1 MKRKVARL
9 KLSPNEEAQLIKQEH
24 ERRRKLRLQQVREQE
39 RYIALQI
46 RREVQ
51 QRRDLELQNLA
62 EELRAAWLRQR
73 AERVR
78 ALESLY
84 QHSLRAVGEGHRRA
98 KENEP
103 DLAAIAQKMLQSNEK
118 AEERH
123 RHALK
128 ELKTQRQ
135 KQSEEQTRH
144 LKARRKALLAE
155 KERSAKIASLPP
167 PPPDPFENINVKKL
181 PSVKMYDVDG
191 FSVTH
196 YHLPET
202 CVDREAVTEQADARA
217 AAAVE
222 GRRLEELE
230 KEEEQER
237 REQLEKARLR
247 GSHALRVV
255 QLTQDRERLLME
267 LEQMQQADLARRR
280 QVVAQMPPQ
289 LFEPAHKQQ
298 ELKEEKQRDLEF
310 AFEDMYSG
318 ERRVKGDLVLRL
330 VPEPLPV
337 PSTGSRDGE
346 LDVTLESVVTS
357 NGEEHSEESQSVRLP
372 RRTEDQA
379 QASKQALKRLLSKVR
394 TQRDQWSS
402 RSEAETAPETMTIES
417 GSLDSEERD
426 EEISTCPRDGPP
438 RAKPPALASQ
448 PEGPETSE
456 ESIIAGSTTLLHPRE
471 QANKLRSAS
480 EKKKQEE
487 ELEVQKQEQV
497 ALLQHLEEQKRILE
511 AHLQQALADRER
523 LQAAILENPEGNEQ
537 PQSQKE
543 EPSAATEKN
552 NVLLS
557 SSSED
562 EHVKKIRQYQQR
574 LLEQNRL
581 HKQSVEEAR
590 RCLQDYQLMLKK
602 RYPSFSTTV
611 VNPSTDVSAPQQ
623 PISFQQGGLHNGLLD
638 SGLPLPE
645 ATVDQYLEPKQ
656 PTQLTFIVNPKT
668 NGNLPPGPFP
678 LGTHNGSLLA
688 QSQSNSSKW
697 CHYETSDTDNRLQTC
712 IPSTFPITSVL
723 GSDPSGAHAPAQN
736 SDGDSQIRLPAQHS
750 GREFY
755 QDLLNAKTHP
765 VHETFQGTFEMQR
778 SEVDVGQLLKVD
790 TNFHGIALQKGQL
803 SSFVPLET
811 SNPETQRH
819 PLQGEA
825 HISDKGSNVSQ
836 IVQVPVLHQERDLL
850 KPSDRCKDITVA
862 ISDVSTSSLVAAT
875 PVQSQGRLLV
885 SSTEIL
891 AQKHQLLETRE
902 KLARQRGEALL
913 QQQRVQ
919 EELLMQK
926 QNKLKEQMSRQPTSL
941 EGFHTYKLSA
951 QPRQE
956 TSVSKINKAEQFHL
970 MSSVPESDS
979 APVQSQSVELKFN
992 LSSQA
997 NPNTFSLNHQT
1008 FVPSGSSFQNEYQS
1022 RNSQLNRPQK
1032 PPLAKPKLGIL
1043 EMIEQHELSAIQEV
1057 ETPISD
1063 SLPIEEDVGEDS
1075 SVTGCPVEVVSFQT
1089 EYSGS
1094 SQSSTRQLS
1103 SAAESG
1109 CSSKLSWR
1117 ERLLLEASSS
1127 SQPAVP
1133 AFSSPAAQME
1143 LPNYSSDIGRG
1154 VLSYPGP
1161 VIPRFK
1167 PRSEIMVPPSS
1178 VDLFSMP
1185 SDQKPL
1191 DTDCLSS
1198 TTISTGSF
1206 STSEADLNFT
1216 GTDAFTQPT
1225 DYTRAKFSEGS
1236 PNTLLAS
1243 SKPNTSEVLKHLSPS
1258 SESINGNSI
1267 QRIIDKYTKELNH
1280 SLDAVGN
1287 FYAPSAGMDITEL
1300 GESNCHTSLQLTK
1313 HDNHPFQPLSAR
1325 TELEVSCLSTEISVA
1340 QKTKDNFE
1348 DVDNYD
1354 QSSRDSADFGKDLS
1368 KPSTSVTEKAPG
1380 LFLPLEPKLY
1390 YDTSSSSQQSERV
1403 IEIQRTKEPNYTD
1416 HGDLTDSLADH
1427 PSSESVNEGQLVNCV
1442 SATTENE
1449 ISGDVAICLLPWLSP
1464 TTSSQQHQAQPG
1476 SEASSS
1482 LCGPQEKLAE
1492 TPRAEPSL
1500 GLGKCVLDSSMNLAP
1515 EQHIQESFQEV
1526 PHDLRDS
1533 SMVTASQ
1540 EQSIFV
1546 DQTSESFHPLHPE
1559 VSLNENAENSV
1570 AFHETEM
1577 RFSEQGLQESQ
1588 GHFSDVSQSHAKE
1601 GTGENELTSELTL
1614 QQDTDFSR
1622 ISEESLECF
1631 RQQSL
1636 ETAQIQLEL
1645 QESFYQLSTTESMM
1659 DPVLTEPPVT
1669 AETDVLEY
1677 SMCHLSLN
1685 DTQHSPKK
1693 VMDNK
1698 TTEEESSKERQSA
1711 NSGLVYDDHQDVLK
1725 MEHLDHQPITLMGEG
1740 CTNFSLPFWETDFG
1754 RGIMEEPE
1762 LTLMSLNETTLQEE
1776 ELTSN
1781 NMEETTG
1788 DKSEKPYLSKSPELE
1803 NITKS
1808 CTSKSSVDGNGSL
1821 PAMFNTSEG
1830 LRSSR
1835 DNSSS
1840 CEVMFLELHSSSGS
1854 LQELFLQKKKN
1865 LIEKSAERV
1874 QEIKTRRLQ
1883 SRMMLT
1889 VKPLESLA
1897 QSQKMN
1903 CKAQILPSAG
1913 MCELKRVGEVKVC
1926 TPEQR
1931 KFSEMAMYQR
1941 TERLYNQLEEVK
1953 QQKEIK
1959 MRREAYAQ
1967 NREKAKQFQQKT
1979 LQKLREKRT
1988 QH

>member
-181 PSVKMYDVDG
+181 PSVKI
-191 FSVTH
+191 H

-372 RRTEDQA
+372 RRTEGFSLFKSYA

-448 PEGPETSE
+448 PEGESYCSQVCFSGPETSE

-523 LQAAILENPEGNEQ
+523 LQAAILENP
-537 PQSQKE
+537 
-543 EPSAATEKN
+543 EKN

-750 GREFY
+750 G
-755 QDLLNAKTHP
+755 
-765 VHETFQGTFEMQR
+765 TFEMQR

-825 HISDKGSNVSQ
+825 HISDK
-836 IVQVPVLHQERDLL
+836 
-850 KPSDRCKDITVA
+850 
-862 ISDVSTSSLVAAT
+862 DVSTSSLVAAT

-926 QNKLKEQMSRQPTSL
+926 QNKLKEQ
-941 EGFHTYKLSA
+941 
-951 QPRQE
+951 
-956 TSVSKINKAEQFHL
+956 
-970 MSSVPESDS
+970 
-979 APVQSQSVELKFN
+979 
-992 LSSQA
+992 
-997 NPNTFSLNHQT
+997 
-1008 FVPSGSSFQNEYQS
+1008 
-1022 RNSQLNRPQK
+1022 
-1032 PPLAKPKLGIL
+1032 
-1043 EMIEQHELSAIQEV
+1043 
-1057 ETPISD
+1057 
-1063 SLPIEEDVGEDS
+1063 
-1075 SVTGCPVEVVSFQT
+1075 
-1089 EYSGS
+1089 
-1094 SQSSTRQLS
+1094 
-1103 SAAESG
+1103 
-1109 CSSKLSWR
+1109 
-1117 ERLLLEASSS
+1117 
-1127 SQPAVP
+1127 
-1133 AFSSPAAQME
+1133 
-1143 LPNYSSDIGRG
+1143 
-1154 VLSYPGP
+1154 
-1161 VIPRFK
+1161 
-1167 PRSEIMVPPSS
+1167 
-1178 VDLFSMP
+1178 
-1185 SDQKPL
+1185 
-1191 DTDCLSS
+1191 
-1198 TTISTGSF
+1198 
-1206 STSEADLNFT
+1206 
-1216 GTDAFTQPT
+1216 
-1225 DYTRAKFSEGS
+1225 
-1236 PNTLLAS
+1236 
-1243 SKPNTSEVLKHLSPS
+1243 
-1258 SESINGNSI
+1258 
-1267 QRIIDKYTKELNH
+1267 
-1280 SLDAVGN
+1280 
-1287 FYAPSAGMDITEL
+1287 
-1300 GESNCHTSLQLTK
+1300 
-1313 HDNHPFQPLSAR
+1313 
-1325 TELEVSCLSTEISVA
+1325 
-1340 QKTKDNFE
+1340 
-1348 DVDNYD
+1348 
-1354 QSSRDSADFGKDLS
+1354 
-1368 KPSTSVTEKAPG
+1368 
-1380 LFLPLEPKLY
+1380 
-1390 YDTSSSSQQSERV
+1390 
-1403 IEIQRTKEPNYTD
+1403 
-1416 HGDLTDSLADH
+1416 
-1427 PSSESVNEGQLVNCV
+1427 
-1442 SATTENE
+1442 
-1449 ISGDVAICLLPWLSP
+1449 
-1464 TTSSQQHQAQPG
+1464 
-1476 SEASSS
+1476 
-1482 LCGPQEKLAE
+1482 
-1492 TPRAEPSL
+1492 
-1500 GLGKCVLDSSMNLAP
+1500 
-1515 EQHIQESFQEV
+1515 
-1526 PHDLRDS
+1526 
-1533 SMVTASQ
+1533 
-1540 EQSIFV
+1540 
-1546 DQTSESFHPLHPE
+1546 
-1559 VSLNENAENSV
+1559 
-1570 AFHETEM
+1570 
-1577 RFSEQGLQESQ
+1577 
-1588 GHFSDVSQSHAKE
+1588 
-1601 GTGENELTSELTL
+1601 
-1614 QQDTDFSR
+1614 
-1622 ISEESLECF
+1622 
-1631 RQQSL
+1631 
-1636 ETAQIQLEL
+1636 
-1645 QESFYQLSTTESMM
+1645 
-1659 DPVLTEPPVT
+1659 
-1669 AETDVLEY
+1669 
-1677 SMCHLSLN
+1677 
-1685 DTQHSPKK
+1685 
-1693 VMDNK
+1693 
-1698 TTEEESSKERQSA
+1698 
-1711 NSGLVYDDHQDVLK
+1711 
-1725 MEHLDHQPITLMGEG
+1725 
-1740 CTNFSLPFWETDFG
+1740 
-1754 RGIMEEPE
+1754 
-1762 LTLMSLNETTLQEE
+1762 
-1776 ELTSN
+1776 
-1781 NMEETTG
+1781 
-1788 DKSEKPYLSKSPELE
+1788 
-1803 NITKS
+1803 
-1808 CTSKSSVDGNGSL
+1808 
-1821 PAMFNTSEG
+1821 
-1830 LRSSR
+1830 
-1835 DNSSS
+1835 
-1840 CEVMFLELHSSSGS
+1840 
-1854 LQELFLQKKKN
+1854 
-1865 LIEKSAERV
+1865 
-1874 QEIKTRRLQ
+1874 
-1883 SRMMLT
+1883 
-1889 VKPLESLA
+1889 
-1897 QSQKMN
+1897 
-1903 CKAQILPSAG
+1903 
-1913 MCELKRVGEVKVC
+1913 
-1926 TPEQR
+1926 
-1931 KFSEMAMYQR
+1931 
-1941 TERLYNQLEEVK
+1941 
-1953 QQKEIK
+1953 
-1959 MRREAYAQ
+1959 
-1967 NREKAKQFQQKT
+1967 
-1979 LQKLREKRT
+1979 
-1988 QH
+1988 

>member
-123 RHALK
+123 RQALK

-167 PPPDPFENINVKKL
+167 PPPDPFENIDVKKL
-181 PSVKMYDVDG
+181 PSVKMYDVDS

-255 QLTQDRERLLME
+255 QLTQDRERLLKE

-289 LFEPAHKQQ
+289 LFEPAHKRQ
-298 ELKEEKQRDLEF
+298 ELKEERQRDLEF

-337 PSTGSRDGE
+337 PSTGSHDGE
-346 LDVTLESVVTS
+346 LDVTLESGVTS
-357 NGEEHSEESQSVRLP
+357 NGEEHSEESQSVHLP

-426 EEISTCPRDGPP
+426 EEISSCPRDGPHH
-438 RAKPPALASQ
+438 AKPPALASQ
-448 PEGPETSE
+448 PEGESYLRCGKCPETSE

-497 ALLQHLEEQKRILE
+497 ALLQHLEEQKMILE

-537 PQSQKE
+537 PPSQKE

-562 EHVKKIRQYQQR
+562 EHVRKIRQYQQR

-611 VNPSTDVSAPQQ
+611 VNSSTDVSAPQQ
-623 PISFQQGGLHNGLLD
+623 PISFQQGGLHNGHLD

-656 PTQLTFIVNPKT
+656 PAQSTFIVNPKT
-668 NGNLPPGPFP
+668 KGNLPTGSFP
-678 LGTHNGSLLA
+678 LGTHNGSLLT
-688 QSQSNSSKW
+688 QSQSSSSKW
-697 CHYETSDTDNRLQTC
+697 CHYETSDTDNKLQTC

-736 SDGDSQIRLPAQHS
+736 SDGDSQIPLPAQHS

-778 SEVDVGQLLKVD
+778 SEVDVGQLLKVNK
-790 TNFHGIALQKGQL
+790 NFHGIALQKGQL
-803 SSFVPLET
+803 SSVVPLET
-811 SNPETQRH
+811 SNPETQRT
-819 PLQGEA
+819 PLQDEA
-825 HISDKGSNVSQ
+825 HIADK
-836 IVQVPVLHQERDLL
+836 
-850 KPSDRCKDITVA
+850 
-862 ISDVSTSSLVAAT
+862 DVSTSSLVATT

-885 SSTEIL
+885 SSAEIL
-891 AQKHQLLETRE
+891 AQKHQLQETRE
-902 KLARQRGEALL
+902 KLARQREALL
-913 QQQRVQ
+913 QQQRLQ

-941 EGFHTYKLSA
+941 EAFHTDKL
-951 QPRQE
+951 
-956 TSVSKINKAEQFHL
+956 
-970 MSSVPESDS
+970 
-979 APVQSQSVELKFN
+979 
-992 LSSQA
+992 
-997 NPNTFSLNHQT
+997 
-1008 FVPSGSSFQNEYQS
+1008 
-1022 RNSQLNRPQK
+1022 
-1032 PPLAKPKLGIL
+1032 
-1043 EMIEQHELSAIQEV
+1043 
-1057 ETPISD
+1057 
-1063 SLPIEEDVGEDS
+1063 
-1075 SVTGCPVEVVSFQT
+1075 
-1089 EYSGS
+1089 
-1094 SQSSTRQLS
+1094 
-1103 SAAESG
+1103 
-1109 CSSKLSWR
+1109 
-1117 ERLLLEASSS
+1117 
-1127 SQPAVP
+1127 
-1133 AFSSPAAQME
+1133 
-1143 LPNYSSDIGRG
+1143 
-1154 VLSYPGP
+1154 
-1161 VIPRFK
+1161 
-1167 PRSEIMVPPSS
+1167 
-1178 VDLFSMP
+1178 
-1185 SDQKPL
+1185 
-1191 DTDCLSS
+1191 
-1198 TTISTGSF
+1198 
-1206 STSEADLNFT
+1206 
-1216 GTDAFTQPT
+1216 
-1225 DYTRAKFSEGS
+1225 
-1236 PNTLLAS
+1236 
-1243 SKPNTSEVLKHLSPS
+1243 
-1258 SESINGNSI
+1258 
-1267 QRIIDKYTKELNH
+1267 
-1280 SLDAVGN
+1280 
-1287 FYAPSAGMDITEL
+1287 
-1300 GESNCHTSLQLTK
+1300 
-1313 HDNHPFQPLSAR
+1313 
-1325 TELEVSCLSTEISVA
+1325 
-1340 QKTKDNFE
+1340 
-1348 DVDNYD
+1348 
-1354 QSSRDSADFGKDLS
+1354 
-1368 KPSTSVTEKAPG
+1368 
-1380 LFLPLEPKLY
+1380 
-1390 YDTSSSSQQSERV
+1390 
-1403 IEIQRTKEPNYTD
+1403 
-1416 HGDLTDSLADH
+1416 
-1427 PSSESVNEGQLVNCV
+1427 
-1442 SATTENE
+1442 
-1449 ISGDVAICLLPWLSP
+1449 
-1464 TTSSQQHQAQPG
+1464 
-1476 SEASSS
+1476 
-1482 LCGPQEKLAE
+1482 
-1492 TPRAEPSL
+1492 
-1500 GLGKCVLDSSMNLAP
+1500 
-1515 EQHIQESFQEV
+1515 
-1526 PHDLRDS
+1526 
-1533 SMVTASQ
+1533 
-1540 EQSIFV
+1540 
-1546 DQTSESFHPLHPE
+1546 
-1559 VSLNENAENSV
+1559 
-1570 AFHETEM
+1570 
-1577 RFSEQGLQESQ
+1577 
-1588 GHFSDVSQSHAKE
+1588 
-1601 GTGENELTSELTL
+1601 
-1614 QQDTDFSR
+1614 
-1622 ISEESLECF
+1622 
-1631 RQQSL
+1631 
-1636 ETAQIQLEL
+1636 
-1645 QESFYQLSTTESMM
+1645 
-1659 DPVLTEPPVT
+1659 
-1669 AETDVLEY
+1669 
-1677 SMCHLSLN
+1677 
-1685 DTQHSPKK
+1685 
-1693 VMDNK
+1693 
-1698 TTEEESSKERQSA
+1698 
-1711 NSGLVYDDHQDVLK
+1711 
-1725 MEHLDHQPITLMGEG
+1725 
-1740 CTNFSLPFWETDFG
+1740 ETDFG

-1803 NITKS
+1803 NITKLHTKFMMQTFPVKAPQQSVFTRPNTRGKAATIASFHVSHVLAEHKKS
-1808 CTSKSSVDGNGSL
+1808 CSDG
-1821 PAMFNTSEG
+1821 G
-1830 LRSSR
+1830 LRSVCISFGR
-1835 DNSSS
+1835 GVFSSVPN
-1840 CEVMFLELHSSSGS
+1840 C
-1854 LQELFLQKKKN
+1854 
-1865 LIEKSAERV
+1865 IISA
-1874 QEIKTRRLQ
+1874 
-1883 SRMMLT
+1883 LT
-1889 VKPLESLA
+1889 
-1897 QSQKMN
+1897 
-1903 CKAQILPSAG
+1903 G
-1913 MCELKRVGEVKVC
+1913 
-1926 TPEQR
+1926 
-1931 KFSEMAMYQR
+1931 
-1941 TERLYNQLEEVK
+1941 
-1953 QQKEIK
+1953 
-1959 MRREAYAQ
+1959 REAWRFSLCGQRGRHPHHRHLIAAPS
-1967 NREKAKQFQQKT
+1967 REEPLLLSGEKEQAMRQLKGKPKKETSKDKKERKQAMQEARQQIATVVLPT
-1979 LQKLREKRT
+1979 LAVVVLLIVVFVYVATRPGAVE
-1988 QH
+1988 

>member
-448 PEGPETSE
+448 PEGESYVCFSGPETSE

-537 PQSQKE
+537 PQSHCDIK
-543 EPSAATEKN
+543 
-552 NVLLS
+552 
-557 SSSED
+557 ED

-645 ATVDQYLEPKQ
+645 ATVAYSRSLN
-656 PTQLTFIVNPKT
+656 PTAQNGVIMKHLTLTI
-668 NGNLPPGPFP
+668 
-678 LGTHNGSLLA
+678 
-688 QSQSNSSKW
+688 
-697 CHYETSDTDNRLQTC
+697 
-712 IPSTFPITSVL
+712 VL

-819 PLQGEA
+819 PLQ
-825 HISDKGSNVSQ
+825 
-836 IVQVPVLHQERDLL
+836 
-850 KPSDRCKDITVA
+850 
-862 ISDVSTSSLVAAT
+862 DVSTSSLVAAT

-926 QNKLKEQMSRQPTSL
+926 QNKLKEQ
-941 EGFHTYKLSA
+941 
-951 QPRQE
+951 
-956 TSVSKINKAEQFHL
+956 
-970 MSSVPESDS
+970 
-979 APVQSQSVELKFN
+979 
-992 LSSQA
+992 
-997 NPNTFSLNHQT
+997 
-1008 FVPSGSSFQNEYQS
+1008 
-1022 RNSQLNRPQK
+1022 
-1032 PPLAKPKLGIL
+1032 
-1043 EMIEQHELSAIQEV
+1043 
-1057 ETPISD
+1057 
-1063 SLPIEEDVGEDS
+1063 
-1075 SVTGCPVEVVSFQT
+1075 
-1089 EYSGS
+1089 
-1094 SQSSTRQLS
+1094 
-1103 SAAESG
+1103 
-1109 CSSKLSWR
+1109 
-1117 ERLLLEASSS
+1117 
-1127 SQPAVP
+1127 
-1133 AFSSPAAQME
+1133 
-1143 LPNYSSDIGRG
+1143 
-1154 VLSYPGP
+1154 
-1161 VIPRFK
+1161 
-1167 PRSEIMVPPSS
+1167 
-1178 VDLFSMP
+1178 
-1185 SDQKPL
+1185 
-1191 DTDCLSS
+1191 
-1198 TTISTGSF
+1198 
-1206 STSEADLNFT
+1206 
-1216 GTDAFTQPT
+1216 
-1225 DYTRAKFSEGS
+1225 
-1236 PNTLLAS
+1236 
-1243 SKPNTSEVLKHLSPS
+1243 
-1258 SESINGNSI
+1258 
-1267 QRIIDKYTKELNH
+1267 
-1280 SLDAVGN
+1280 
-1287 FYAPSAGMDITEL
+1287 
-1300 GESNCHTSLQLTK
+1300 
-1313 HDNHPFQPLSAR
+1313 
-1325 TELEVSCLSTEISVA
+1325 
-1340 QKTKDNFE
+1340 
-1348 DVDNYD
+1348 
-1354 QSSRDSADFGKDLS
+1354 
-1368 KPSTSVTEKAPG
+1368 
-1380 LFLPLEPKLY
+1380 
-1390 YDTSSSSQQSERV
+1390 
-1403 IEIQRTKEPNYTD
+1403 
-1416 HGDLTDSLADH
+1416 
-1427 PSSESVNEGQLVNCV
+1427 
-1442 SATTENE
+1442 
-1449 ISGDVAICLLPWLSP
+1449 
-1464 TTSSQQHQAQPG
+1464 
-1476 SEASSS
+1476 
-1482 LCGPQEKLAE
+1482 
-1492 TPRAEPSL
+1492 
-1500 GLGKCVLDSSMNLAP
+1500 
-1515 EQHIQESFQEV
+1515 
-1526 PHDLRDS
+1526 
-1533 SMVTASQ
+1533 
-1540 EQSIFV
+1540 
-1546 DQTSESFHPLHPE
+1546 
-1559 VSLNENAENSV
+1559 
-1570 AFHETEM
+1570 
-1577 RFSEQGLQESQ
+1577 
-1588 GHFSDVSQSHAKE
+1588 
-1601 GTGENELTSELTL
+1601 
-1614 QQDTDFSR
+1614 
-1622 ISEESLECF
+1622 
-1631 RQQSL
+1631 
-1636 ETAQIQLEL
+1636 
-1645 QESFYQLSTTESMM
+1645 
-1659 DPVLTEPPVT
+1659 
-1669 AETDVLEY
+1669 
-1677 SMCHLSLN
+1677 
-1685 DTQHSPKK
+1685 
-1693 VMDNK
+1693 
-1698 TTEEESSKERQSA
+1698 
-1711 NSGLVYDDHQDVLK
+1711 
-1725 MEHLDHQPITLMGEG
+1725 
-1740 CTNFSLPFWETDFG
+1740 
-1754 RGIMEEPE
+1754 
-1762 LTLMSLNETTLQEE
+1762 
-1776 ELTSN
+1776 
-1781 NMEETTG
+1781 
-1788 DKSEKPYLSKSPELE
+1788 
-1803 NITKS
+1803 
-1808 CTSKSSVDGNGSL
+1808 
-1821 PAMFNTSEG
+1821 
-1830 LRSSR
+1830 
-1835 DNSSS
+1835 
-1840 CEVMFLELHSSSGS
+1840 
-1854 LQELFLQKKKN
+1854 
-1865 LIEKSAERV
+1865 
-1874 QEIKTRRLQ
+1874 
-1883 SRMMLT
+1883 
-1889 VKPLESLA
+1889 
-1897 QSQKMN
+1897 
-1903 CKAQILPSAG
+1903 
-1913 MCELKRVGEVKVC
+1913 
-1926 TPEQR
+1926 
-1931 KFSEMAMYQR
+1931 
-1941 TERLYNQLEEVK
+1941 
-1953 QQKEIK
+1953 
-1959 MRREAYAQ
+1959 
-1967 NREKAKQFQQKT
+1967 
-1979 LQKLREKRT
+1979 
-1988 QH
+1988 